1 MNPIMTGTV
10 TLREAKDND
19 RNEILD
25 IFNHYAT
32 TGFAAYPD
40 GPVPPQI
47 FPLLR
52 EGAISFCVMECENEI
67 IGFGILKS
75 FFPFPAFRHT
85 GMITY
90 FIHPEYTGQGLGRQ
104 MLDRLTQDAHT
115 AGITTL
121 LANISS
127 KNEGSIRFHERNG
140 FAHAGRLH
148 AVGEKFGE
156 LFDLVWMEK
165 KI

>member
-1 MNPIMTGTV
+1 MNPRMTGTV
-10 TLREAKDND
+10 TLREVQDKDSS
-19 RNEILD
+19 EILQ
-25 IFNHYAT
+25 IFDHYAT

-52 EGAISFCVMECENEI
+52 QGSLSFCVMEGESGI
-67 IGFGILKS
+67 IGFGMLKS
-75 FFPFPAFRHT
+75 FFPFPVFRHT

-90 FIHPEYTGQGLGRQ
+90 FIHPEFTGQGLGKK
-104 MLDRLTQDAHT
+104 MLDRLTEDART

-127 KNEGSIRFHERNG
+127 KNEGSIRFHEQNG
-140 FAHAGRLH
+140 FSHAGRLH

>member
-10 TLREAKDND
+10 TVREAKDKD
-19 RNEILD
+19 RDEILD

-40 GPVPPQI
+40 GPVPPKV
-47 FPLLR
+47 FHLLCK
-52 EGAISFCVMECENEI
+52 GALSFCVMEYDTRI
-67 IGFGILKS
+67 IGFGMLKS

-104 MLDRLTQDAHT
+104 MLHRLTEDART

-127 KNEGSIRFHERNG
+127 KNDGSIRFHEQNG
-140 FAHAGRLH
+140 FTHAGQLH

-156 LFDLVWMEK
+156 LFDIVWMEK

>member
-1 MNPIMTGTV
+1 MADKV
-10 TLREAKDND
+10 TIREAQDTD
-19 RNEILD
+19 RNEILG

-40 GPVPPQI
+40 GPVPPQG
-47 FPLLR
+47 FHLLST
-52 EGAISFCVMECENEI
+52 GALSFCVMEYETRI
-67 IGFGILKS
+67 IGFGMLKS

-85 GMITY
+85 GMMTY
-90 FIHPEYTGQGLGRQ
+90 FIHPEYTSQSLGRQ
-104 MLDRLTQDAHT
+104 MLNRLTEDART
-115 AGITTL
+115 AGITTI

-127 KNEGSIRFHERNG
+127 KNDGSVRFHEQNG
-140 FAHAGRLH
+140 FTHAGQFH

-156 LFDLVWMEK
+156 LFDIIWMEK